1 MTRTEWRGRVGGG
14 AIQAVLAVT
23 SFGVEADADAAVVL
37 AGAVRLALLAIA
49 GLAWIQCY
57 RLRVRAPS

>member
-1 MTRTEWRGRVGGG
+1 MGGG

-37 AGAVRLALLAIA
+37 AGAVRLALLAIT